1 MMETI
6 RRHVFLAGVVAAV
19 VVISLAVLLTAYFFY
34 IGPNQDTH
42 ALIRSTGSRAKALE
56 QGKLFSED
64 LAKELA
70 QHVDRR
76 DKQHEDLLGYIR
88 GLGAAREPLVEG
100 LFPTSTDVNLRHS
113 FKTAYDAKIATFMK
127 TLGAGTPIVPTGKGG
142 KGKKETDDLA
152 RAAAREVY
160 RKFTMFAHPKESF
173 ERPTWVDQDIA
184 PSVEMARHGQ
194 EDIWLMEDIVA
205 IIAKMNADVMA
216 TKKDVPAVVANV
228 PIKEL
233 VSIRIRPGADA
244 LPETDMQ
251 STSERYRPGA
261 ASAAPADI
269 SGRAPS
275 LSGRYSQSGFFR
287 ILPWRLTVVVES
299 PYAGELIRRLK
310 GQETFLSVE
319 AWRMNP
325 ITGISFSRLRTFMA
339 DVRGDY
345 GKRGVALLEI
355 VGESMVFQ
363 LAGGRVTTLVTAA
376 KAPPEEAT
384 GKKTGE

>member
-6 RRHVFLAGVVAAV
+6 KRHVFLAGLVAAV

-34 IGPNQDTH
+34 MGPNQDTH
-42 ALIRSTGSRAKALE
+42 RLIRSTGSRAKALE

-76 DKQHEDLLGYIR
+76 EKQHEDLLGYIR
-88 GLGAAREPLVEG
+88 GLGATRKPLVEG

-142 KGKKETDDLA
+142 KGKRETDDLA

-184 PSVEMARHGQ
+184 PSVEVARYGQ

-216 TKKDVPAVVANV
+216 AKKDVP
-228 PIKEL
+228 
-233 VSIRIRPGADA
+233 DA
-244 LPETDMQ
+244 LSETDMQ
-251 STSERYRPGA
+251 SSSERYRPGA

-275 LSGRYSQSGFFR
+275 LSGRYSQSGFFL

-299 PYAGELIRRLK
+299 AYAGELIRRLK
-310 GQETFLSVE
+310 GKETFLSVE

-339 DVRGDY
+339 DMRGDY

-376 KAPPEEAT
+376 KTPPEEAT
-384 GKKTGE
+384 GNKTGE